1 MKYVVDA
8 RTGSESLPG
17 RNVTVL
23 ERIDA
28 QRGRVNLDG
37 ETWNAVSFEP
47 IEPGQGAEV
56 VSVSG
61 LTLLVKPKH

>member
-1 MKYVVDA
+1 
-8 RTGSESLPG
+8 
-17 RNVTVL
+17 
-23 ERIDA
+23 
-28 QRGRVNLDG
+28 VNLDG